1 MIVFDNVKKRL
12 NGKQILKLEHLQIPK
27 GSVYGLIGANG
38 AGKSTLLR
46 LLSGV
51 YVADSGVVAVDD
63 ENILD
68 NAKIKERMFF
78 VADDPYFIPQSTL
91 EDMAGFFH
99 TYYPNFDVTLYK
111 QLSESFE
118 LPVQNKIS
126 TFSKGMRRQAI
137 ILLALAARPDY
148 LLLDESFDGLDP
160 VMRQRLRR
168 IMIDIAADRNMTI
181 LISSHN
187 LRELDEF
194 CDRVGVLY
202 RGELLYDITLEQL
215 KDGIHK
221 YQLAFSQPVDKE
233 RFARFRLLSCDTV
246 GKFATLVVRGER
258 EILNRKIESLE
269 PLAVEEFPLSL
280 EEIFLYEMEAKGY
293 DYKNILA

>member
-1 MIVFDNVKKRL
+1 MIIFDQVKKHL
-12 NGKQILKLEHLQIPK
+12 DGKQILKLDHLQIPK
-27 GSVYGLIGANG
+27 GSIYGLIGANG
-38 AGKSTLLR
+38 AGKSTMLR
-46 LLSGV
+46 LISGV
-51 YVADSGVVAVDD
+51 YFTDGGVVSVDG

-68 NAKIKERMFF
+68 NAEIKAKMFF
-78 VADDPYFIPQSTL
+78 VADDPYFIPQATL
-91 EDMAGFFH
+91 EDMAEFFH
-99 TYYPNFDVTLYK
+99 TYYPSFDRTLYE

-118 LPVQNKIS
+118 LPAQNKIS

-137 ILLALAARPDY
+137 ILLALACRPEY

-168 IMIDIAADRNMTI
+168 IMIDIAADRDMTV

-187 LRELDEF
+187 LQELDEF

-202 RGELLYDITLEQL
+202 HGELLYDITLEQL
-215 KDGIHK
+215 KDGVHK
-221 YQLAFSQPVDKE
+221 YQLAFSAPVGQE
-233 RFARFRLLSCDTV
+233 YFSRFRLLSCEII
-246 GKFATLVVRGER
+246 GKFATLVIRGER
-258 EILNRKIESLE
+258 DVLNRKIESLE

-280 EEIFLYEMEAKGY
+280 EEIFIYEMEAKGY